1 MTRRRRLRA
10 VYAADVANFAGYVSA
25 DETRTLE
32 DLWQVRRIANEALQ
46 ANGGW
51 LFGMPG
57 DGIFAL
63 FESAVDAVRCALV
76 TQHRLASAADVKL
89 RLRIGI
95 HLGEVLFKE
104 DQPFGESLVVAA
116 RLESLAEPGG
126 ILVSSAVVD
135 AVAPRI
141 PATFEKCGL
150 QHLKHLPRCVATF
163 RVKSQ
168 SGYLEL
174 QATSDSQGTS
184 QSKRSTRTLS
194 KAERDL
200 GRDLASTKSS
210 RSSRTKYS
218 LTEKRRSRDMNV
230 VTKTEGNLTHNER
243 KLSSEANRSES
254 EPLGQ
259 QSVLEKTAH
268 SKLRGKPMI
277 SDGAGQG
284 VTQGTN
290 LAKVKNATRISQSR
304 TIDRSQGVNRAAIQR
319 IRADENS
326 LNPTIIAAC
335 LDDLTRA
342 LTKHIGPLAR
352 LIAKRKAATATSLG
366 DLVNNL
372 SHEIAQAQD
381 REAFL
386 TEAWSIT
393 AKSRQR

>member
-10 VYAADVANFAGYVSA
+10 VYAADVANFGGYVSA

-32 DLWQVRRIANEALQ
+32 DLWQVRRIANEALH

-63 FESAVDAVRCALV
+63 FESAIDAVRCALV
-76 TQHRLASAADVKL
+76 TQHRLALAADVSL

-168 SGYLEL
+168 SGYPEF
-174 QATSDSQGTS
+174 QATSDPQGTT
-184 QSKRSTRTLS
+184 QEKRSKRTLS
-194 KAERDL
+194 KTERDL
-200 GRDLASTKSS
+200 GRDLALTKSS
-210 RSSRTKYS
+210 RSSRTKCS
-218 LTEKRRSRDMNV
+218 LTEKRRSRDV
-230 VTKTEGNLTHNER
+230 AAKFEGNLTQGGDR
-243 KLSSEANRSES
+243 KLISDDSRPES
-254 EPLGQ
+254 LPRGQ
-259 QSVLEKTAH
+259 QSVMEKTAH

-284 VTQGTN
+284 VTQSGN
-290 LAKVKNATRISQSR
+290 LAKAKNATHISQSR
-304 TIDRSQGVNRAAIQR
+304 TNDRSQGVNRAAIQR
-319 IRADENS
+319 TLADEKT
-326 LNPTIIAAC
+326 LNPAIIATC

-342 LTKHIGPLAR
+342 LTKHSGPLAK
-352 LIAKRKAATATSLG
+352 LIAKRKAATAASLA

-372 SHEIAQAQD
+372 SHEITRAQD